1 MTAAQ
6 YQIQEQA
13 DPIGVKVREEAL
25 KVLEAEA
32 QPVRRPCLD
41 HIEAAA
47 GSVLSQGI
55 EHSHLA
61 ILRRMVPDTPHPV
74 SEGLA
79 G

>member
-1 MTAAQ
+1 
-6 YQIQEQA
+6 
-13 DPIGVKVREEAL
+13 VKVREEAH

-32 QPVRRPCLD
+32 QPQPVHRPRLD

-47 GSVLSQGI
+47 GSALSQGI
-55 EHSHLA
+55 EHLHLA

-79 G
+79 V